1 MTTTALTGP
10 PPTTTLRRRLAAAA
24 LSEVGLARLALGVI
38 ALHVVDDNF
47 LQPNPGTAA
56 ADHLASGIVPLV
68 LLLLAGAFYPRLRH
82 GARATVALLA
92 GFVGVLGGTEAVYYT
107 REVGPS
113 GDDYTGLVSIV
124 GGLLLLGIGT
134 VTLWRSRRQ
143 TNPRW
148 RRHLRRTLL
157 AAGTV
162 ALAYFVLFLV
172 AFAYVI
178 THVARAYVP
187 TADLGAPYEEVS
199 FTTSDGLRLE
209 GWYIRSRNGAAVI
222 SFPGRAG
229 SQSRAKILADHGY
242 GVLLFDRRGEGE
254 SEGDPNLLGWQ
265 GERDIHAA
273 VRFLQRQPD
282 VDPERIGGIGLSVG
296 GEMMIEAA
304 AESKALKAIVSEGA
318 SERSVRDQVANPGTK
333 LDQVV
338 GYGLF
343 TAAAAL
349 WTSDLPPE
357 DLRGLSRR
365 ITVPAFFVFGEHGQ
379 PAERPAN
386 EGFYAAVRGPREI
399 WEVPGSGHMKG
410 IEAQPAEYERRVVGF
425 FDRTLLSATTTT
437 TDSKETR

>member
-1 MTTTALTGP
+1 VTTTALD
-10 PPTTTLRRRLAAAA
+10 TTASTTAQRHRLATAV
-24 LSEVGLARLALGVI
+24 LSEVGLARLAIGAI
-38 ALHVVDDNF
+38 ALHVIDDTF
-47 LQPNPGTAA
+47 VQPNPGTSAT
-56 ADHLASGIVPLV
+56 DHLASGLVPLV
-68 LLLLAGAFYPRLRH
+68 LLVAAAVFYPRLRA
-82 GARATVALLA
+82 GARASVALLA
-92 GFVGVLGGTEAVYYT
+92 GFVGVLVGTEAVYYT
-107 REVGPS
+107 RAVGPS
-113 GDDYTGLVSIV
+113 GDDYTGLVSTAAGV
-124 GGLLLLGIGT
+124 LLLGIGA
-134 VTLWRSRRQ
+134 VTLWRSRRM
-143 TNPRW
+143 TEPRW
-148 RRHLRRTLL
+148 WRYLRRTLL

-162 ALAYFVLFLV
+162 VLAYFVLFLV

-178 THVARAYVP
+178 THVARAHVP

-199 FTTSDGLRLE
+199 FTTSDGLRLQ
-209 GWYIRSRNGAAVI
+209 GWYIRSQNGAAVI

-229 SQSRAKILADHGY
+229 SQSRAKMLADHGY

-273 VRFLQRQPD
+273 VQFLQRQPD
-282 VDPERIGGIGLSVG
+282 VDQQRIGGIGLSVG

-318 SERSVRDQVANPGTK
+318 SERSVRDHVANPGTK

-357 DLRGLSRR
+357 DLRGLARR
-365 ITVPAFFVFGEHGQ
+365 ITVPALFVYGEHGQ
-379 PAERPAN
+379 PAEQPAN
-386 EGFYAAVRGPREI
+386 EGFYAAVRGPKEL

-410 IEAQPAEYERRVVGF
+410 IEAQPAEYERRVVAF
-425 FDRTLLSATTTT
+425 FDRALLSDAATTNP
-437 TDSKETR
+437 KETR